1 MRTTRY
7 LIGAF
12 ATFFLIPFGI
22 SHGGIGTATFPA
34 GPAVPSPQTQNGE
47 GEKAIVNYYGDLMAK
62 RGANDSILYLNDHVA
77 FHHNGAFIQCD
88 SARRYD
94 EYRMECF
101 GNVIINKDSTFIYG
115 DRATYDGHT
124 NLAKVY
130 SPLLKLV
137 NGEATMWVYDEMEFD
152 TRTNVGKYDRGGVI
166 FLRDNLME
174 SDRGIYN
181 GDSATITFVGHVAM
195 RNTDYRMRTDSI
207 GYDLNNE
214 VVTFLSKT
222 YIWDQERDF
231 LTADRG
237 QYVRATQTYHFTR
250 NAYAMTADQE
260 FWADTM
266 DYESVGRRV
275 TMRHNIQMLDTAQR
289 AIGLG
294 DFGFYDDSLGNGML
308 TARPAVI
315 LYDSV
320 AEPDRPAADSS
331 MLWMTDSLSRAERP
345 AADSTFARADTLFFH
360 TYGPGQSK
368 PGLKRQAQG
377 DSTTRTVQTDSLAI
391 ATVAAA
397 DSTAGAV
404 ADSTVVTTDS
414 LAIAAVAATDS
425 TAGTVADSTAA
436 DRIRRAAA
444 IGAEEPPLPEAP
456 DSTVGLGVDPASL
469 LPDSSGM
476 APRKDSLERVVRGR
490 HHVKLW
496 RTDVQGVCD
505 SLTAYSVDSM
515 AILYGRPIIWNGDNQ
530 LTADRIELF
539 SRDGEIDYAEF
550 IGSPFITQKAEHSD
564 TLFNQAEGRFLQAWF
579 RENEIHRA
587 IMTGNVIN
595 YYFVGQDSLPPD
607 EMYVV
612 SCASLTIDFEDQE
625 PVRFNWGGAGDG
637 YIDPLDKVPAGQS
650 LQLKGFSWEP
660 ERKPT
665 GRYDITDRS
674 VRPSQRREAEGYA
687 LPVFS
692 IEERFRQTRQRLL
705 DSGTWRDRSEPL
717 WVTLDIFNTSTLLY

>member
-1 MRTTRY
+1 MPTTRY
-7 LIGAF
+7 LIA
-12 ATFFLIPFGI
+12 ALAAAFFLVPFGT
-22 SHGGIGTATFPA
+22 SRGGAVQAGTATPTTA
-34 GPAVPSPQTQNGE
+34 QSRNDGAETN

-62 RGANDSILYLNDHVA
+62 RGPNDTVLYLNDHVA

-115 DRATYDGHT
+115 DRASYDGHT

-174 SDRGIYN
+174 SDRGIYY
-181 GDSATITFVGHVAM
+181 GDSALITFAGHVAL

-214 VVTFLSKT
+214 IVTFLAKT

-275 TMRHNIQMLDTAQR
+275 TLRRNIQMLDTAQR
-289 AIGLG
+289 AIVLG
-294 DFGFYDDSLGNGML
+294 DYGFYDDSLSNGML

-320 AEPDRPAADSS
+320 AEPDRLAADSS
-331 MLWMTDSLSRAERP
+331 TLWMTDSLPRTERP
-345 AADSTFARADTLFFH
+345 AADSTFARADTLFFQ
-360 TYGPGQSK
+360 TYGPGRSK
-368 PGLKRQAQG
+368 PGLKKRQAQG
-377 DSTTRTVQTDSLAI
+377 DSTTRTVPTDSSAM
-391 ATVAAA
+391 A
-397 DSTAGAV
+397 
-404 ADSTVVTTDS
+404 
-414 LAIAAVAATDS
+414 
-425 TAGTVADSTAA
+425 ADSTAA
-436 DRIRRAAA
+436 DSTAAGRIRRAAA
-444 IGAEEPPLPEAP
+444 IGAEEPPLPTAP
-456 DSTVGLGVDPASL
+456 DSILLSPDP
-469 LPDSSGM
+469 SGI

-496 RTDVQGVCD
+496 RTDVQGICD

-515 AILYGRPIIWNGDNQ
+515 AILYGRPVIWNGDNQ

-612 SCASLTIDFEDQE
+612 SSASLTIDFEDQE
-625 PVRFNWGGAGDG
+625 PVYFNWGGSGDG
-637 YIDPLDKVPAGQS
+637 YVDPLDKVPAGQS

-674 VRPSQRREAEGYA
+674 VRPSQRREAEGYPQ
-687 LPVFS
+687 PVFS
-692 IEERFRQTRQRLL
+692 IEERFRQTRQRLIE
-705 DSGTWRDRSEPL
+705 SGTWRDRSEPL
-717 WVTLDIFNTSTLLY
+717 WVTLDIFNTSTLLYQ

>member
-12 ATFFLIPFGI
+12 ATLFLVPFGI
-22 SHGGIGTATFPA
+22 SHGGIGTTTFPA

-62 RGANDSILYLNDHVA
+62 RGANDSVLYLNDHVA

-94 EYRMECF
+94 EFRMECF

-115 DRATYDGHT
+115 DRASYDGHT

-152 TRTNVGKYDRGGVI
+152 TRTNIGEYDRGGVI
-166 FLRDNLME
+166 LLRDNLME

-214 VVTFLSKT
+214 VVTFLAKT
-222 YIWDQERDF
+222 YIWDRERDF

-275 TMRHNIQMLDTAQR
+275 TMRRNIQMLDTAQR

-320 AEPDRPAADSS
+320 AQPD
-331 MLWMTDSLSRAERP
+331 TLSRADKP
-345 AADSTFARADTLFFH
+345 APDSTFARADTMFFH
-360 TYGPGQSK
+360 TYGPGLSK
-368 PGLKRQAQG
+368 PGLKHNVPG
-377 DSTTRTVQTDSLAI
+377 DSTTRTVRM
-391 ATVAAA
+391 
-397 DSTAGAV
+397 
-404 ADSTVVTTDS
+404 DS
-414 LAIAAVAATDS
+414 LAIAAVTAADS
-425 TAGTVADSTAA
+425 TAGTVADSTAVA
-436 DRIRRAAA
+436 DSTTAAGRIRRAAA
-444 IGAEEPPLPEAP
+444 IGAEEPPMPEAP
-456 DSTVGLGVDPASL
+456 DSTVGLGIDSTRL
-469 LPDSSGM
+469 LPDSSGT

-595 YYFVGQDSLPPD
+595 YYFTGQDSLPPD

-612 SCASLTIDFEDQE
+612 SSASLTIDFEDQE
-625 PVRFNWGGAGDG
+625 PVNFNWGGAGDG
-637 YIDPLDKVPAGQS
+637 YVDPLDKVPAGQS

-687 LPVFS
+687 QPAFP
-692 IEERFRQTRQRLL
+692 IEERFRQTRQRLIE
-705 DSGTWRDRSEPL
+705 SGTWRDRSEPL
-717 WVTLDIFNTSTLLY
+717 WVTLDLFNTSTLLYQ